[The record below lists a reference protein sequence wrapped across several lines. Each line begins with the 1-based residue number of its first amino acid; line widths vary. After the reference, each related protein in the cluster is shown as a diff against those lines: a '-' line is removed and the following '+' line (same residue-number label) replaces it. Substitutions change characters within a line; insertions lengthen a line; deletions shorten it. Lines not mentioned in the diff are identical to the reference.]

1 MKQGYINVVFV
12 IDESG
17 SMGGSESDIIGGFNK
32 TIEEQKHTEEEKE
45 RIKQDSIKRV
55 KELEIENR
63 EKELANQ
70 QQQQI

>member
-1 MKQGYINVVFV
+1 M
-12 IDESG
+12 
-17 SMGGSESDIIGGFNK
+17 
-32 TIEEQKHTEEEKE
+32 EEQKHIEEEKE

-55 KELEIENR
+55 KELEIEKR